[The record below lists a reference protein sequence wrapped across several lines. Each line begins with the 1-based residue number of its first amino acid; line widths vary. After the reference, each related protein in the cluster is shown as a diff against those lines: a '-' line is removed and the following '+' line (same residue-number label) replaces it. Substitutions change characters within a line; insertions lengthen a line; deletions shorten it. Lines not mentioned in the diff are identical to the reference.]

1 MPNNLFL
8 LILRIVGPALF
19 WMLTMAPSFAET
31 RIALVI
37 GNSNYRSVPVLQNP
51 ASDANDIGDALARL
65 GFSVQRLQDANFDQ
79 MRRALLTFGPLA
91 RNAEMAVIFFA
102 GHGME
107 VGGENWLIPTDAE
120 LKSDIDTENEAIGLK
135 SLVLTV
141 AGASKLGLVVLDAC
155 RNNPF
160 SAKMQRTARARSVER
175 GLARI
180 EPSGSVLVAYAAKD
194 GTVAADGT
202 GRNSP
207 FTSALLKY
215 LELPNLEINFLFRNV
230 RDDVIMATNRAQEP
244 YLYGSLSSEAIYLK
258 TTGLIMPV
266 RPSPTT
272 SPATP
277 VVGVFSATRAKKP
290 LSRSEERLLKQGDS
304 FKECD
309 DCPEMVVVPAGS
321 FMLGSP
327 SDETRRLSDEGP
339 RTKVT
344 IASPFAV
351 GKFEV
356 TLAQFKA
363 FASATGYQVTVG
375 CQIWSQRLRT
385 WDRRTALTFWSVGF
399 AQGDDHPV
407 VCVNWDDANAF
418 VAWLANGTG
427 KKYRLLTEAEWEY
440 SARAGTS
447 TPFSM
452 GSTISTDQANFDGN
466 AIYNNGRKGISRHTT
481 VPVNSFSPNPWGL
494 FNMHGNVWEWV
505 EDCYAR
511 EDYKYLPAAVRDG
524 GAAWPGTCG
533 SDEHSIRGGSWL
545 DDPEYLRSARRVEIR
560 PAGRL
565 NYLGFRVARTINK

>member
-1 MPNNLFL
+1 M
-8 LILRIVGPALF
+8 IALVWF
-19 WMLTMAPSFAET
+19 WALTVAPSLAQT

-51 ASDANDIGDALARL
+51 ASDANDIGDALGRL

-79 MRRALLTFGPLA
+79 MRRALLAFGPQA
-91 RNAEMAVIFFA
+91 RNAEMAVVFFA

-120 LKSDIDTENEAIGLK
+120 LKSDIDAENEAIGLK
-135 SLVLTV
+135 SLLLTV
-141 AGASKLGLVVLDAC
+141 SGASKLGLVVLDAC

-160 SAKMQRTARARSVER
+160 AAKMQRTARLRSVER

-194 GTVAADGT
+194 GTVAADGI

-207 FTSALLKY
+207 FTSALLRY

-230 RDDVIMATNRAQEP
+230 RDDVITATSRAQEP
-244 YLYGSLSSEAIYLK
+244 YIYGSLSSEAIYLK
-258 TTGLIMPV
+258 TAGLAMPV
-266 RPSPTT
+266 FPPPATN
-272 SPATP
+272 PATP
-277 VVGVFSATRAKKP
+277 VVGVFSTTRASGP
-290 LSRSEERLLKQGDS
+290 LSRSEEQLLKRGDS
-304 FKECD
+304 FRECA
-309 DCPEMVVVPAGS
+309 DCPEMVVMPAGS

-327 SDETRRLSDEGP
+327 GDEPRRLADEGP
-339 RTKVT
+339 QTRVT
-344 IASPFAV
+344 IANPFAV

-363 FASATGYQVTVG
+363 FVSATKFQVSAG
-375 CQIWSQRLRT
+375 CRIWSQRLRT
-385 WDRRTALTFWSVGF
+385 WDRRTALTFRNAGF

-407 VCVNWDDANAF
+407 VCVNWDDAKAF
-418 VAWLANGTG
+418 VAWLASSTG
-427 KKYRLLTEAEWEY
+427 KEYRLLTEAEWEY

-447 TPFSM
+447 SPFSF
-452 GSTISTDQANFDGN
+452 GATISTDQANFDGN
-466 AIYNNGRKGISRHTT
+466 ATYNNGRKGLSRMTT
-481 VPVNSFSPNPWGL
+481 VPVTSFAPNPWGL
-494 FNMHGNVWEWV
+494 YNMHGNVWEWV

-524 GAAWPGTCG
+524 GGTWPGACE

-565 NYLGFRVARTINK
+565 NYLGFRVARTIRK